1 LPKPAPEELGQSLYI
16 PEAKDFSHRKVDS
29 GRVSLYPE
37 HAGYFSQQNRV
48 QQKICTF
55 HTHSVHQ
62 AHLLKYPCLMTEQ
75 KSILVTAGIVIEGDR
90 VLICQR
96 HHSDPYGMQWEFPGG
111 KVKEGEDL
119 KASLRRELNEELA
132 IQAEIDEEVFRL
144 RHQYPD
150 RDVEVVFFAVRRFR
164 GTVRNQVFEAI
175 AWVERSRLTEFNFLE
190 ADREL
195 VRQISH
201 DEIDF

>member
-1 LPKPAPEELGQSLYI
+1 
-16 PEAKDFSHRKVDS
+16 
-29 GRVSLYPE
+29 
-37 HAGYFSQQNRV
+37 
-48 QQKICTF
+48 
-55 HTHSVHQ
+55 
-62 AHLLKYPCLMTEQ
+62 MTEQ
-75 KSILVTAGIVIEGDR
+75 KSILVTAGILVDGDQ

-96 HHSDPYGMQWEFPGG
+96 HHSDAYGMQWEFPGG
-111 KVKEGEDL
+111 KVEAGEEL

-132 IQAEIDEEVFRL
+132 IQAEIDEEVYRL

-150 RDVEVVFFAVRRFR
+150 RNVEVIFFAVRRFS
-164 GTVRNQVFEAI
+164 GTIRNEVFEAI
-175 AWVERSRLTEFNFLE
+175 TWVERSRLTEFNFLE